1 MQIDR
6 KALDSLLGLN
16 DRQLTMIINKLISES
31 GIDPAQFNIDP
42 SSVSSIRKAIA
53 GATDDDLEQIVSQYQ
68 ANKQGR
74 GGRK

>member
-31 GIDPAQFNIDP
+31 GIDPAQFNLDP
-42 SSVSSIRKAIA
+42 SSVSSIRNAIA

-74 GGRK
+74 GGKK